1 MTLEQKVKD
10 AIRDIPDFPKEG
22 IVFKDITPILQN
34 PELCKEIVEHIKE
47 EVEGLNIQGVA
58 GIESRGFLIGVPLAI
73 ALNVPF
79 ILIRKKGKLPYETVS
94 YKYDLE
100 YGSAEIEMHTDAVVK
115 GQNILL
121 HDDLL
126 ATGGSASAAAEL
138 IQMQGANVAAINFLV
153 ELSFLKGRTMIDK
166 YSKNI
171 TNLAN
176 Y

>member
-1 MTLEQKVKD
+1 M
-10 AIRDIPDFPKEG
+10 
-22 IVFKDITPILQN
+22 
-34 PELCKEIVEHIKE
+34 
-47 EVEGLNIQGVA
+47 
-58 GIESRGFLIGVPLAI
+58 
-73 ALNVPF
+73 
-79 ILIRKKGKLPYETVS
+79 S

-100 YGSAEIEMHTDAVVK
+100 YGSAEIEMHVDAVSK

-138 IQMQGANVAAINFLV
+138 IQMQGANVTAINFLV
-153 ELSFLKGRTMIDK
+153 ELSFLNGREIIEK

>member
-1 MTLEQKVKD
+1 MTTEEKVKD
-10 AIRDIPDFPKEG
+10 AIRDIPDFPKQG
-22 IVFKDITPILQN
+22 IAFKDITPILQK
-34 PELCKEIVEHIKE
+34 PQLCAEIVENIKKK
-47 EVEGLNIQGVA
+47 VAGLNIQGVA
-58 GIESRGFLIGVPLAI
+58 GLESRGFLIGVPLAI

-100 YGSAEIEMHTDAVVK
+100 YGSAEIEMHVDAVSK
-115 GQNILL
+115 NQNILL

-138 IQMQGANVAAINFLV
+138 IQMQGANVTAINFLV
-153 ELSFLKGRTMIDK
+153 ELSFLNGREIIEK

>member
-1 MTLEQKVKD
+1 MTTEEKVKD
-10 AIRDIPDFPKEG
+10 AIRDIPNFPKEG
-22 IVFKDITPILQN
+22 IVFKDITPILQK
-34 PELCKEIVEHIKE
+34 PQLCAEIVQNIKDK
-47 EVEGLNIQGVA
+47 VKDLNIQGVA

-73 ALNVPF
+73 ALDVPF

-100 YGSAEIEMHTDAVVK
+100 YGSAEIEMHVDAVSE

-138 IQMQGANVAAINFLV
+138 IQMQGANVTAINFLV
-153 ELSFLKGRTMIDK
+153 ELSFLNGREMIEK

>member
-1 MTLEQKVKD
+1 MTTEEKVKD
-10 AIRDIPDFPKEG
+10 AIRDIPNFPKEG

-34 PELCKEIVEHIKE
+34 PQLCKEIVEDIKE
-47 EVEGLNIQGVA
+47 KVKGLNIQGVA

-100 YGSAEIEMHTDAVVK
+100 YGSAEIEMHVDAVTK
-115 GQNILL
+115 DQNILL

-138 IQMQGANVAAINFLV
+138 IQMQGANVTAINFLV
-153 ELSFLKGRTMIDK
+153 ELSFLNGREIINK